1 MIEAVAQVMEPTTE
15 VTSQEVELTPAQ
27 ARIKAAKLRKLNIA
41 RKKQQNGYKKMIER
55 YTANYRDSLDQIQRQ
70 LDLIEKQVGSADFK
84 MLKDICTNVTPA
96 KLNEAGEIETPEKKE
111 VNKAALIR
119 EGLNLIVLKRE
130 ERIKAGLR
138 KRSTGRSSDRKAH
151 KSAVTF
157 LNNRNEEAKKRS
169 LI

>member
-1 MIEAVAQVMEPTTE
+1 MREAVAQVVEPATE
-15 VTSQEVELTPAQ
+15 VVNQEVELTPAQ
-27 ARIKAAKLRKLNIA
+27 ARIKAAKLRKTNIA
-41 RKKQQNGYKKMIER
+41 RKKQQNGYKRMIEQ
-55 YTANYRDSLDQIQRQ
+55 YTANYKDSLAQIQRQ
-70 LDLIEKQVGSADFK
+70 LDLIEQQVGKADFN
-84 MLKDICTNVTPA
+84 MLKDICTNITPA

-151 KSAVTF
+151 RSAVTF
-157 LNNRNEEAKKRS
+157 LNNRNEEAKKEA
-169 LI
+169 